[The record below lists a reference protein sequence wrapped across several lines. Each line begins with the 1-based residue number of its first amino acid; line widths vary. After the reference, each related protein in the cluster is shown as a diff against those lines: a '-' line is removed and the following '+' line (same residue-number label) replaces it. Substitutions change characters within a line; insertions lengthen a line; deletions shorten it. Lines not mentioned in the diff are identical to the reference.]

1 MAKTRDCYLN
11 SELPPKAFS
20 EKKMSF
26 LQNKGKF
33 EHSIVVT
40 CAAAAMQKP
49 QKKLHE
55 KFMCKKL

>member
-26 LQNKGKF
+26 LQNKEKF

-49 QKKLHE
+49 QKKTS
-55 KFMCKKL
+55 